1 MEIYRHRCL
10 QCGAHILDF
19 QAPCFVVLIHISR
32 RVMSRVFKPSRHGT
46 DIQMGK
52 NICDVCRAVVLT
64 SSSPPLFAD
73 TVDLYVSPKKRVKV
87 IDFNPWGAATL
98 PLLFTWEELEEIYQ
112 SRGVNHDVGAV
123 SETVRTSRRDFSVEG
138 TNEGFECN
146 GHTGANGVPPRHES
160 GREVVFRVVEGG
172 GEYNWVWELLV
183 EFR

>member
-1 MEIYRHRCL
+1 
-10 QCGAHILDF
+10 
-19 QAPCFVVLIHISR
+19 
-32 RVMSRVFKPSRHGT
+32 MSRVFKPSRHGT

-172 GEYNWVWELLV
+172 GGVQLGMRAASGVPLDLFHRGKGGPIDTLINKLREED
-183 EFR
+183 EE